1 MCIRDSY
8 KNLLQRSAFT
18 VLGTTLYPL
27 STHTTTNL
35 RDEIKFTNF
44 NPILHGGGH
53 YGPDDQRSPVVSL
66 WIALCLPNF
75 FTLFLSMFY
84 KSQKSHFQKKKK
96 FREKYRTLSK
106 ISIYDMQAI
115 SFLLAWVWLRP
126 QNANVRG
133 KNTTLNCQKQS
144 C

>member
-1 MCIRDSY
+1 MATFHAHFMEKEIHCSNIVYFHQLDYFLSLLITKY
-8 KNLLQRSAFT
+8 KSFQ
-18 VLGTTLYPL
+18 P
-27 STHTTTNL
+27 
-35 RDEIKFTNF
+35 I

-53 YGPDDQRSPVVSL
+53 YGPDDRRSSVVSL
-66 WIALCLPNF
+66 WIALRLPNF

>member
-1 MCIRDSY
+1 MYCLNYKQDSLI
-8 KNLLQRSAFT
+8 KIHT
-18 VLGTTLYPL
+18 VWVTNRTFNRTGRLTLFYMW
-27 STHTTTNL
+27 
-35 RDEIKFTNF
+35 
-44 NPILHGGGH
+44 GGH
-53 YGPDDQRSPVVSL
+53 YGPDDRRSSVVSL
-66 WIALCLPNF
+66 WIALRLPNF

>member
-1 MCIRDSY
+1 MYCLNYKQDSLI
-8 KNLLQRSAFT
+8 KIHT
-18 VLGTTLYPL
+18 VWVTNRTFNRTGRLTLFYM
-27 STHTTTNL
+27 
-35 RDEIKFTNF
+35 
-44 NPILHGGGH
+44 GGGH
-53 YGPDDQRSPVVSL
+53 YGLDDRRSSVVSL
-66 WIALCLPNF
+66 WIALRLPNF

>member
-1 MCIRDSY
+1 MYCLNYKQDSLI
-8 KNLLQRSAFT
+8 KIHTVWVTNRTFNRTGRLTLL
-18 VLGTTLYPL
+18 YM
-27 STHTTTNL
+27 
-35 RDEIKFTNF
+35 
-44 NPILHGGGH
+44 GGGH
-53 YGPDDQRSPVVSL
+53 YGPDDRRSSVVSL
-66 WIALCLPNF
+66 WIALRLPNF